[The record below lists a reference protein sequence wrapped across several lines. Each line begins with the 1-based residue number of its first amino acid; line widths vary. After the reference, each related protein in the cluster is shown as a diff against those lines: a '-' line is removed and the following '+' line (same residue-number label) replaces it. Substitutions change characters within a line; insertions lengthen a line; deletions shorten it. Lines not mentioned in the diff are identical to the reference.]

1 MNFYSD
7 EVLIFKVF
15 SIYNYLVN
23 ANAKKSLFQKGKTP
37 HDDRYKKHK
46 AFFVKL

>member
-23 ANAKKSLFQKGKTP
+23 ANAKKSLFEKGKTP
-37 HDDRYKKHK
+37 TKIDTRNIRH
-46 AFFVKL
+46 FL